1 MGAALKFSQ
10 IDPPKQKGEQARLR
24 VVRGPDTGSVFV
36 LTGESASIGRGQG
49 NDIPLGDP
57 KASRKHARLV
67 KVSPQGWE
75 VQDLGSSSGI
85 GHQGQ
90 GKRRVPLM
98 AQEQFSVGDT
108 VLEWL
113 PMDGA
118 LATVDQKRALEAQ
131 RERVR
136 ALGRSSGGVAP
147 KSSAASGSKSGLL
160 FLVAGA
166 AVAWVV
172 LDPLGGSGGKTKKT
186 PVSRKAVE
194 TAPLAGAV
202 PLAGS
207 APIAIPDPSRVS
219 NSSEVPAAEP
229 AARMFLREAF
239 REYRVRNYLR
249 ARLNFENVL
258 QLEPGNSLARLYL
271 SHSLKAIE
279 DEISQHLEQGRKSAS
294 AGRLRSAKGHFESVQ
309 RLLARKPEDPR
320 YLEASRAQKD
330 VERALLEGGL

>member
-10 IDPPKQKGEQARLR
+10 ADLPKQKGEKGRLR
-24 VVRGPDTGSVFV
+24 VVRGPDAGSVFV
-36 LTGESASIGRGQG
+36 LTSESASIGRGQG
-49 NDIPLGDP
+49 NDVPLIDP

-90 GKRRVPLM
+90 GKRRVPLK

-113 PMDGA
+113 PMDAA

-136 ALGRSSGGVAP
+136 ALGRSGGSAAP
-147 KSSAASGSKSGLL
+147 KAGATSGSKPGLL
-160 FLVAGA
+160 LLVAGA
-166 AVAWVV
+166 AVVWVV
-172 LDPLGGSGGKTKKT
+172 LDPLGGSGGKTKKA
-186 PVSRKAVE
+186 PASRKAVE
-194 TAPLAGAV
+194 TAPV
-202 PLAGS
+202 AGS
-207 APIAIPDPSRVS
+207 VSTALPDPSRVGGP
-219 NSSEVPAAEP
+219 SEVKTAVEP

-279 DEISQHLEQGRKSAS
+279 DEISQHLEQGRKSAA

-320 YLEASRAQKD
+320 FLEASRAQKD
-330 VERALLEGGL
+330 VERALVEGGL

>member
-10 IDPPKQKGEQARLR
+10 TEPPKQMGEKARLR
-24 VVRGPDTGSVFV
+24 VLRGPDTGSVFV
-36 LTGESASIGRGQG
+36 LTSDSASIGRGQG

-90 GKRRVPLM
+90 GKRRVPLK

-113 PMDGA
+113 PVDSA

-136 ALGRSSGGVAP
+136 ALGRSGGGVAP
-147 KSSAASGSKSGLL
+147 KSAAVSGSKSGLL

-172 LDPLGGSGGKTKKT
+172 LDPLGGSGGKAKKA
-186 PVSRKAVE
+186 PVRRKAVE
-194 TAPLAGAV
+194 TAPLAGTA
-202 PLAGS
+202 PLAV
-207 APIAIPDPSRVS
+207 PDPSRVV
-219 NSSEVPAAEP
+219 NLSEAPAVEP

-258 QLEPGNSLARLYL
+258 QLEPGNALARLYL

-279 DEISQHLEQGRKSAS
+279 DEISQHLEQGRKSAA

-320 YLEASRAQKD
+320 YLEASRAQKE

>member
-10 IDPPKQKGEQARLR
+10 ADPPKQKGEKARLR
-24 VVRGPDTGSVFV
+24 VVRGPDEGSVFV

-49 NDIPLGDP
+49 NDIALIDP

-67 KVSPQGWE
+67 KNSQQGWE

-90 GKRRVPLM
+90 GKRRIVLQ
-98 AQEQFSVGDT
+98 AKEQFSVGDT
-108 VLEWL
+108 VLEWVPADFL
-113 PMDGA
+113 LVTA
-118 LATVDQKRALEAQ
+118 DQKRALEVQ

-136 ALGRSSGGVAP
+136 ALGRPGGVSAKSVESAP
-147 KSSAASGSKSGLL
+147 ATKPGLL
-160 FLVAGA
+160 ILVAGA
-166 AVAWVV
+166 AVVWVV
-172 LDPLGGSGGKTKKT
+172 IDPLGGGGTPKKSLPKRKIEEVVSRT
-186 PVSRKAVE
+186 STVPSALPVSESPVVASG
-194 TAPLAGAV
+194 APV
-202 PLAGS
+202 
-207 APIAIPDPSRVS
+207 
-219 NSSEVPAAEP
+219 AEP

-258 QLEPGNSLARLYL
+258 QLEPSNSLARLYL
-271 SHSLKAIE
+271 SHSIKAIE
-279 DEISQHLEQGRKSAS
+279 DEITQHLEQGRKSAA

-320 YLEASRAQKD
+320 YLEATRAQKE
-330 VERALLEGGL
+330 VERALVEGGL